1 MRDFFSRFS
10 VLLLAMLPPCV
21 VVNDSPE
28 AKGWVTKVIVSS
40 HVTVTLAA
48 SFKPNLQNIKQI
60 EHSRI
65 SIPGSESRVLR
76 AFAAAQKFSSII

>member
-1 MRDFFSRFS
+1 MLMREFFPRFS

-40 HVTVTLAA
+40 HVTVTLDA
-48 SFKPNLQNIKQI
+48 SFKPNEI
-60 EHSRI
+60 EHSRM
-65 SIPGSESRVLR
+65 SMTGSAGSVLC
-76 AFAAAQKFSSII
+76 AFAAAQKM

>member
-1 MRDFFSRFS
+1 MLMREFFSRFS

-48 SFKPNLQNIKQI
+48 SFKPNKI

-65 SIPGSESRVLR
+65 FIAGSAGSVLG
-76 AFAAAQKFSSII
+76 AFAAAQKM

>member
-1 MRDFFSRFS
+1 MLIREFFSRFS

-40 HVTVTLAA
+40 HVTVTLAV
-48 SFKPNLQNIKQI
+48 
-60 EHSRI
+60 
-65 SIPGSESRVLR
+65 VLD
-76 AFAAAQKFSSII
+76 KL